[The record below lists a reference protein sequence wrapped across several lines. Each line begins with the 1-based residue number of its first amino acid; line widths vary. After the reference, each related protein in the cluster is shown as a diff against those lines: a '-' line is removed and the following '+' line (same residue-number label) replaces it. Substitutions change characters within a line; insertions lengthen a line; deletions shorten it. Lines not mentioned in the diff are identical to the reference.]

1 MPPPLLAV
9 ALPTLL
15 SHLRACRSASHALQC
30 HALLL
35 TSGHLAA
42 APTRLSN
49 LLLRALASVSAPAAH
64 AHADAVFAHLPE
76 VATRDPFPWNTIVR
90 LHAPAR
96 PRAAL
101 LYFAR
106 MRRCAVQPDAYTFP
120 AVLKACGCAPGCRI
134 GLLVHAEAVGRGL
147 GADLFTV
154 NALIS
159 FYCRVRDCRSG
170 RKVFDE
176 ASGVSRDL
184 VSWNSM
190 VAGYVGCGE
199 MELAQELFDEMPER
213 DAFSWATMID
223 GCGKQAGGV
232 DRARELF
239 DQMPNRD
246 LVCWNSMIDGYAKHG
261 RIDEARSLFEEM
273 PERNVI
279 SWSVLIDGYV
289 RCGEAKEAL
298 EYFQSMLRCGVR
310 PDRVAAVGAVTACA
324 QLGALEQGRW
334 LHSYL
339 EKKKV
344 LFDVVVQTALID
356 MYMKCGRL
364 DLAKLI
370 FESMAE
376 RSVVTWNVMIV
387 GLGTHGYGLDAVTL
401 FHRMEAER
409 APMDD
414 LSVLAVLTACTH
426 AGLVSEG
433 LGIFHRMKKDFRID
447 PKVEHYGALVDLLG
461 RAGRLDQARH
471 AIETMPMEPT
481 PELWGSLLAACRS
494 HRCIELAELSVER
507 LANLGADDSGV
518 YVLLSNIYADEGM
531 WADVLR
537 IRKLMSDEGM
547 KKDIGRSVID
557 VDGEIHEFVNGGG
570 SHLCRDEIYLML
582 RDLSNMAASI

>member
-1 MPPPLLAV
+1 MRPPCPAV

-15 SHLRACRSASHALQC
+15 SRLRACRSASHALQC

-42 APTRLSN
+42 SPLRLSN
-49 LLLRALASVSAPAAH
+49 HLLLALASVPSAAALADVVFARLPLPAA
-64 AHADAVFAHLPE
+64 
-76 VATRDPFPWNTIVR
+76 RDPFAWNTAIR

-106 MRRCAVQPDAYTFP
+106 MRRCGVRPDAYTFP
-120 AVLKACGCAPGCRI
+120 AVLKACGCAPGCRA
-134 GLLVHAEAVGRGL
+134 GLLVHAEAVRRGL
-147 GADLFTV
+147 AADLFTV

-159 FYCRVRDCRSG
+159 FYCRILDIRSG

-176 ASGVSRDL
+176 AGGVSRDL

-190 VAGYVGCGE
+190 VAG
-199 MELAQELFDEMPER
+199 
-213 DAFSWATMID
+213 
-223 GCGKQAGGV
+223 
-232 DRARELF
+232 
-239 DQMPNRD
+239 
-246 LVCWNSMIDGYAKHG
+246 
-261 RIDEARSLFEEM
+261 
-273 PERNVI
+273 
-279 SWSVLIDGYV
+279 
-289 RCGEAKEAL
+289 CGEAKEAL
-298 EYFQSMLRCGVR
+298 EYFQSMLRCGLR
-310 PDRVAAVGAVTACA
+310 PDRIAAVGAVSACA

-339 EKKKV
+339 EKKK
-344 LFDVVVQTALID
+344 LLSDVVVQTALID
-356 MYMKCGRL
+356 MYVKCGCL
-364 DLAKLI
+364 DLAMLI

-387 GLGTHGYGLDAVTL
+387 GLGTHGFGLDAVTL
-401 FHRMEAER
+401 FHRMEAESV
-409 APMDD
+409 AVDD
-414 LSVLAVLTACTH
+414 LSVLGMLTACTH

-433 LGIFHRMKKDFRID
+433 LEIFHRMKKDFGID

-494 HRCIELAELSVER
+494 HSCVELAELSVER
-507 LANLGADDSGV
+507 LADLGADDSGV

-531 WADVLR
+531 WGDVLR

-547 KKDIGRSVID
+547 RKDIGRSVIE
-557 VDGEIHEFVNGGG
+557 VDGEIHEFVNGVG
-570 SHLCRDEIYLML
+570 SYICKDEMYLML
-582 RDLSNMAASI
+582 WNLSNMVASI